1 MNATVCLNDGD
12 THNAPVEATEAKN
25 PIIVEHRAL
34 RQDSGGAGKFRGG
47 LGVSNEVRMRRAAT
61 IHAHVERTI
70 CAPWGLHGGKDALA
84 NRIFITREDGKVK
97 RFPTGKINPTEIDK
111 GDGFTV
117 ETAGGGGFWSPLGTT
132 RGTRSRRRALRLRVV
147 GSGPGRLR
155 RGDSPAGTPLRSL
168 TSRRLRGAAAI
179 PLGNREKP
187 NCTTKDAKSTKFKN
201 LDDHESFVAFVISVV
216 EKYFVEW

>member
-47 LGVSNEVRMRRAAT
+47 LGVSNEVRMRRPAT

-117 ETAGGGGFWSPLGTT
+117 ETAGGGGFWSPLE
-132 RGTRSRRRALRLRVV
+132 RPVELVLADVRSGYVSLEAAQRDYGVVIHQQGRRFELDVEATAALRQVRNQV
-147 GSGPGRLR
+147 
-155 RGDSPAGTPLRSL
+155 
-168 TSRRLRGAAAI
+168 
-179 PLGNREKP
+179 
-187 NCTTKDAKSTKFKN
+187 
-201 LDDHESFVAFVISVV
+201 
-216 EKYFVEW
+216 

>member
-47 LGVSNEVRMRRAAT
+47 LGVSNEVRMRRRAT
-61 IHAHVERTI
+61 IDAHVERTI

-84 NRIFITREDGKVK
+84 NRIYIRRDDGAVEN
-97 RFPTGKINPTEIDK
+97 FPTGKIKPTEIEK

-117 ETAGGGGFWSPLGTT
+117 ETAGGGGFWNPLEREPQKVLADVRSGYVSLEAARSEYGVAITQ
-132 RGTRSRRRALRLRVV
+132 RGRRFELDMDATLE
-147 GSGPGRLR
+147 LR
-155 RGDSPAGTPLRSL
+155 R
-168 TSRRLRGAAAI
+168 
-179 PLGNREKP
+179 
-187 NCTTKDAKSTKFKN
+187 N
-201 LDDHESFVAFVISVV
+201 LDR
-216 EKYFVEW
+216 